1 MVTHSENTTLDQTD
15 KLILVQIFL
24 YLETMFFGSKLTY
37 CQGYVQARNSGS
49 ISKFYVLEKIA
60 QAQCLGSIHRLNI
73 QAQYLIFLC

>member
-24 YLETMFFGSKLTY
+24 FLKIIFFGSKLTY
-37 CQGYVQARNSGS
+37 CQGYVQAHNSGS
-49 ISKFYVLEKIA
+49 ISMFYVLEKIA
-60 QAQCLGSIHRLNI
+60 QAQCLGSIHRLNN